1 MYIQNYQNGTL
12 IVSLYRKTYQKAS
25 IVKNFLFSKCE
36 FGTLE
41 LEPYQSDN
49 GHYFPTAHQFLR
61 ADRRSALTSFTP
73 FSPFQQQSLISSR
86 LSFLQA
92 LARILLSSWRRR

>member
-41 LEPYQSDN
+41 LEPYQSNN
-49 GHYFPTAHQFLR
+49 G
-61 ADRRSALTSFTP
+61 
-73 FSPFQQQSLISSR
+73 
-86 LSFLQA
+86 
-92 LARILLSSWRRR
+92 